1 MILKRSKIQKNWRE
15 ATKGKIEPVFFEPHD
30 FVCGEIADIYGRY
43 YLLMACDDSTHQK
56 YMDMGHNQR
65 QIDAAIEKV
74 IPIER
79 PIPKAGDGFR
89 PQRPLHP
96 GKTGDGFRPANP
108 ALSLSMSKRKG
119 RNLGPVNPPPGGRR
133 VGLSGTGIRVQIGPR
148 CGASW
153 GPVQCPRKSSFLGTD
168 DDWNTTYT
176 HTTTHQPVCR
186 GWWVVSALQSTL

>member
-1 MILKRSKIQKNWRE
+1 MKSKHFQLRPASPLSGGPGPSSKWCLARGAKHSLRPHIARHSLHTPHTPHTLEKGGPKSWTSS
-15 ATKGKIEPVFFEPHD
+15 ATGPGP
-30 FVCGEIADIYGRY
+30 R
-43 YLLMACDDSTHQK
+43 TPQP
-56 YMDMGHNQR
+56 
-65 QIDAAIEKV
+65 AA
-74 IPIER
+74 
-79 PIPKAGDGFR
+79 KAGDGFR

-108 ALSLSMSKRKG
+108 ALSLSMSKGKG